1 MKAMII
7 SLVSFL
13 ILSQISVAQNCTP
26 DSTFINSGS
35 TGIYPDPAVSPNLPD
50 GTVGVPYSTTISF
63 IVPADSV
70 IDLSSI
76 LGIPV
81 PPVACDINYLSITT
95 PMLLPTGLV
104 ALCEPAICQVPG
116 DSNGC
121 VIISGTPTADGTT
134 PTLFSASLNIF
145 IPASVPIIGGTNID
159 IPVLYS
165 PFSITILPS
174 TVGIVDTE
182 ESASVYP
189 NPFCDEL
196 TIDLPGNIDNE
207 VIISIYSEDAKLIQ
221 SSTHLSGNKSI
232 SMSLSHLENGLYFIV
247 VKNYEGIVI
256 TREII
261 KE

>member
-1 MKAMII
+1 MKAIII

-13 ILSQISVAQNCTP
+13 ILSQITVAQNCTP
-26 DSTFINSGS
+26 DSAFINSGS
-35 TGIYPDPAVSPNLPD
+35 SGIYPNPAVSPNLPD
-50 GTVGVPYSTTISF
+50 GTVGIPYSTTISF
-63 IVPADSV
+63 LVPADTL

-76 LGIPV
+76 VGLPV
-81 PPVACDINYLSITT
+81 PPITCDVNYLSITT
-95 PMLLPTGLV
+95 PMLLPSGLI

-121 VIISGTPTADGTT
+121 VIITGTPTADGTT
-134 PTLFSASLNIF
+134 PLLFSGMLNIN
-145 IPASVPIIGGTNID
+145 IPAFVPIIGGTNID
-159 IPVLYS
+159 IPSPYS
-165 PFSITILPS
+165 PFSITILPN

-207 VIISIYSEDAKLIQ
+207 VIVSIYSEDAKLIQ
-221 SSTHLSGNKSI
+221 SSNHVPNSESV

-247 VKNYEGIVI
+247 VKNSEAIVI